1 MLSSEAV
8 GALNGGDPSVQYA
21 QMMVDCGAPFFNGGL
36 ELSGRWKKVVARCN
50 QATNHET
57 EELPLLYILCWRYD
71 MSIGGSGGV
80 VVMQVVMI
88 CLCTGHDVKL
98 IVEMLKVES
107 CNGKNTN
114 QFESCN
120 GI

>member
-1 MLSSEAV
+1 
-8 GALNGGDPSVQYA
+8 
-21 QMMVDCGAPFFNGGL
+21 
-36 ELSGRWKKVVARCN
+36 
-50 QATNHET
+50 
-57 EELPLLYILCWRYD
+57 